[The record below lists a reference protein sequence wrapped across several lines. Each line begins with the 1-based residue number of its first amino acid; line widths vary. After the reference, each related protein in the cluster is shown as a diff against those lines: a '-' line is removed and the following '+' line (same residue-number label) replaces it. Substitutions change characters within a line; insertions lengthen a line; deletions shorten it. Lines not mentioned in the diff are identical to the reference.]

1 MLRNSGPA
9 SRGANAEKSP
19 MTRLLLVALLLAL
32 ASPVAAQSVATIT
45 SYEIQSYLAGVDP
58 QAGGQPLQV
67 NAVPLTAV
75 ACDLPITA
83 TPPGTVTNP
92 RFVVWH
98 DASSPLDG
106 AGVPTRLC
114 QADRSAFLLAL
125 PVGTGY
131 RLTIT
136 ALAAGGLVSA
146 RSNTSGPFAVSQLP
160 PAARTGLG
168 VRP

>member
-1 MLRNSGPA
+1 MLKPFL
-9 SRGANAEKSP
+9 
-19 MTRLLLVALLLAL
+19 TVVLLAL
-32 ASPVAAQSVATIT
+32 ASPVAAQTVATIT
-45 SYEIQSYLAGVDP
+45 SYEIQAYLTGVDP

-67 NAVPLTAV
+67 SAVPLAV
-75 ACDLPITA
+75 VTCDQAITA
-83 TPPGTVTNP
+83 TPPGTIVNP

-98 DASSPLDG
+98 DASSPLDVN
-106 AGVPTRLC
+106 GVPTRLC
-114 QADRSAFLLAL
+114 QADRSAFMLAL